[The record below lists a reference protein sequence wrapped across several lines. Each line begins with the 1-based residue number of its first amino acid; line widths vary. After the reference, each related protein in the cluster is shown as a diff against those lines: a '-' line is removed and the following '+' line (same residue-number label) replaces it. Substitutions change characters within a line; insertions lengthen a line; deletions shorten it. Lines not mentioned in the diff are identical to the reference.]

1 MELLVQSL
9 KSSRVSGHN
18 HCPRLFRVNVTAK
31 VSDSH
36 YCKLGK
42 RGLGQA
48 SIRFMLIIS
57 LHAAVLALF
66 TIFLFFLLL
75 PFVSTS
81 LR

>member
-36 YCKLGK
+36 YCQLGK
-42 RGLGQA
+42 EDWVKL
-48 SIRFMLIIS
+48 RF
-57 LHAAVLALF
+57 ALC
-66 TIFLFFLLL
+66 
-75 PFVSTS
+75 
-81 LR
+81 